1 MLCTLNWARERG
13 FESADIP
20 LHVYGPPGLADY
32 IRLDSDPVCVFF
44 PISFLGQCCC
54 VQVLFA
60 VSVAFALDSQHMLLA
75 QCYQSTRQFTLSVFW
90 DSSRES
96 TDNDWQMNVQSAL
109 ETQI

>member
-75 QCYQSTRQFTLSVFW
+75 QCYPINPSIHTFCFLGLIKGVDRQ
-90 DSSRES
+90 
-96 TDNDWQMNVQSAL
+96 
-109 ETQI
+109 